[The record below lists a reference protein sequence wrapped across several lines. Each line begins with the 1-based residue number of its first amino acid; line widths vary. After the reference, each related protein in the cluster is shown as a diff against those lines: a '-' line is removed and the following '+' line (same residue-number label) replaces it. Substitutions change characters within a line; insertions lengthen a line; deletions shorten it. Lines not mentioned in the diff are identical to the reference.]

1 MLNLSIIPRMS
12 LVRWGIHQPTQLI
25 DWKMRVVLVDSL
37 FLFGVP
43 HWISIPS
50 PPSPILT
57 SHRNLYAICTR
68 PNNSIDYHIHYPIL
82 LQFMIEMPVLDVVTN
97 SLLLLQ
103 QIFLTVSFIA
113 LLNELIF
120 QQ

>member
-1 MLNLSIIPRMS
+1 MS

-25 DWKMRVVLVDSL
+25 DWKMRVVPVDSL

-43 HWISIPS
+43 HWISIP
-50 PPSPILT
+50 PPPPILR
-57 SHRNLYAICTR
+57 SHRNLYAIFTR

-82 LQFMIEMPVLDVVTN
+82 LQFMVEMPVLDVVTN

>member
-1 MLNLSIIPRMS
+1 MLSLSIIARMS
-12 LVRWGIHQPTQLI
+12 LRWGIHQPTQLI
-25 DWKMRVVLVDSL
+25 DLEMRIVLVNSL
-37 FLFGVP
+37 FLFSVP
-43 HWISIPS
+43 HWVSIPS
-50 PPSPILT
+50 PTPILT
-57 SHRNLYAICTR
+57 SHRYLYAICTR

-82 LQFMIEMPVLDVVTN
+82 LQFMVEMPVLDVVK
-97 SLLLLQ
+97 SSFLLLQ